1 MAEEMDTKRKAEVIR
16 SSYVKLVEAMP
27 IIEILN
33 SLRAKNVL
41 TSTALKKIRALPT
54 PQSKTMY
61 LLDNFILRSLRVGI
75 DDHFN
80 SLVEALEENE
90 NLTAKTLGKQ
100 LKKGQ
105 VEITGIK
112 PPAVEYSKFSVNDTM
127 CRCIRLPCQ
136 GCQLVAS
143 NHAWSRP
150 KFNYC
155 VMRRSL

>member
-105 VEITGIK
+105 MEITGIK
-112 PPAVEYSKFSVNDTM
+112 PAAVEYSKFSINDTM
-127 CRCIRLPCQ
+127 RRCIPLACQ
-136 GCQLVAS
+136 GCQLVAT
-143 NHAWSRP
+143 
-150 KFNYC
+150 
-155 VMRRSL
+155 